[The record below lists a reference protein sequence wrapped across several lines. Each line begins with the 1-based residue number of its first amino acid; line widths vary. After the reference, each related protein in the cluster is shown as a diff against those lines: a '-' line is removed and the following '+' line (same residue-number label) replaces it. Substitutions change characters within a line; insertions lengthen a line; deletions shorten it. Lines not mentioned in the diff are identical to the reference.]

1 MAQKPL
7 EGAQLVLMTIAL
19 SLATFMQVLDSTIAN
34 VAIPTI
40 AGNLGASNSQGTWVI
55 TSFGVANAISIPITG
70 WLAKRI
76 GEVKLFVWSTI
87 AFAVASFLCGVADSL
102 TMLILFRVIQGLV
115 AGPLIPLSQSLLL
128 SNYPPAKR
136 SVALSLWAMTVVVA
150 PICGP
155 ILGGWISDNYH
166 WGWIF
171 FINVPIGIVVTI
183 LTLQTLRSRETK
195 TEIRPIDTVG
205 LVLLVV
211 GIGAL
216 QIMLDRGRELDWFSS
231 TEIIVLTVIAVVAL
245 AVLFVWEM
253 TDDHP
258 VVDLTLFKSRNFTI
272 GCLSISL
279 AYMLYFGSIV
289 LLPQLLQEVYG
300 YTATWAGLASAPVG
314 IFPVILSPIIGRFAH
329 KIDMRRLVTFSFV
342 MYAVCFYWR
351 AYTFE
356 PGMDFGA
363 SAWPQFI
370 QGLAVACFFMPLT
383 TITLSGLPPERLAA
397 ASSLSNFLRTLA
409 GSIGTSITTTMWTN
423 RESMHH
429 SYFTESVNP
438 YNPNAQETYRQLE
451 QLGMTQQQASGYI
464 AQQITNQGLI
474 ISANEIFW
482 ASAGIFLILL
492 ALIWF
497 ARPPFTSGGG
507 GGGAH

>member
-70 WLAKRI
+70 WLAKRV

-87 AFAVASFLCGVADSL
+87 AFAAASFLCGIADSL
-102 TMLILFRVIQGLV
+102 SMLILFRVIQGLV

-136 SVALSLWAMTVVVA
+136 SIALSLWAMTVVVA

-183 LTLQTLRSRETK
+183 LTLHTLRNRETK

-231 TEIIVLTVIAVVAL
+231 SEIIVLTVVAVVAL
-245 AVLFVWEM
+245 AVLVVWEM

-258 VVDLTLFKSRNFTI
+258 VVDLSLFKSRNFTI

-314 IFPVILSPIIGRFAH
+314 IFPVLLSPIIGRFAH
-329 KIDMRRLVTFSFV
+329 RIDMRRLVSFSFV

-363 SAWPQFI
+363 SAWPQFV

-429 SYFTESVNP
+429 SYFTESITP
-438 YNPNAQETYRQLE
+438 YHSNAQEAYRQLE
-451 QLGMTQQQASGYI
+451 QLGMSQQQASGYI

-474 ISANEIFW
+474 ISANEVFW
-482 ASAGIFLILL
+482 LSAGIFLVLL
-492 ALIWF
+492 VLIWF
-497 ARPPFTSGGG
+497 ARPPFNSGGG